1 MIGWMASQAKGRFK
15 TLVCHA
21 GVYDLPSMYGAT
33 EEVWFP
39 EWSFKGTPWANP
51 DNFLRQSP
59 HAKAADFGTF
69 KTPTLVI
76 HGELDFRVPYT
87 QGLEFYTALQR
98 QGVPSRLVVFPDEG
112 HWILKPQNSAFW
124 SIRGGGVAEEVTL
137 LTLGR
142 RARC

>member
-1 MIGWMASQAKGRFK
+1 
-15 TLVCHA
+15 
-21 GVYDLPSMYGAT
+21 VYDLVSMYGAT

-39 EWSFKGTPWANP
+39 EWAFGGTPWSNP

-59 HAKAADFGTF
+59 HTKAADFGRF

-98 QGVPSRLVVFPDEG
+98 QRVPSRLIVFPDEG

-124 SIRGGGVAEEVTL
+124 YHAV
-137 LTLGR
+137 LGWLGKYL
-142 RARC
+142 